1 MTALSA
7 DKRVQSY
14 ETGARILASIG
25 AAANAVWYKG
35 SLIARNASGWGVAAS
50 DAANIAVVG
59 IAREGGNNTG
69 GSNGAKEIPIEYGGV
84 YALEIQG
91 STITRANI
99 GQTAV
104 VQDDQTVTN
113 AATAAND
120 VPIGRIVDVRDGKAW
135 VEVGRPG
142 WVVAP

>member
-14 ETGARILASIG
+14 ETGARVLASIG

-35 SLIARNASGWGVAAS
+35 SLIARNASGYGVVAS

-69 GSNGAKEIPIEYGGV
+69 GSNGAKEIPIEYGAV
-84 YALEIQG
+84 YQLEIQ
-91 STITRANI
+91 STSITIADI
-99 GQTAV
+99 GLTAV
-104 VQDDQTVTN
+104 VQDDQTVTD
-113 AATAAND
+113 AATASND
-120 VPIGRIVDVRDGKAW
+120 IPVGRIVDVRGGKAW

-142 WVVAP
+142 WSVAP